1 LKAFSASRHT
11 SPIAYLESEHH
22 LSISTG
28 SIGSGAGSSL
38 NEDIEAPLIP
48 AGRLLPFLVV
58 TVLFFLWAIP
68 NNLNDILIR
77 QFMKSFN
84 INRSDAAGIQI
95 WFYLGYFLLAI
106 PAGQLMRRFGY
117 KTGIVTGL
125 VLLGTGCLMFYP
137 AAQAGIYVFFLA
149 AQFVIA
155 SGLSFLETA
164 SNPFI
169 AQLGPSGSSERRLN
183 FSQAFNP
190 LGSITAGLIG
200 TVFIFSGVKLTDA
213 QTAAMQAAGTYQ
225 SYLHEETLRVVVP
238 YLVLGG
244 VALLWAVLVAVTKFP
259 ALDAED
265 VSREDAGPPRHVPLL
280 QRHFVLAVLAQ
291 FLYVGAQVGTWSYFI
306 PYVESAT
313 GIGDKAAGYM
323 LTGTLAAFAVGRF
336 SSAWLMQHF
345 QARTLL
351 GIYSVVNV
359 VLGLVAVTRPSWLGV
374 GCLLTTSLFMSIMF
388 PTIFAL
394 GLKGMGEKTKT
405 AGSLLVMAIL
415 GGALLTKLMGA
426 LADSRGLQVAYLV
439 PVACFAGV
447 ALYAWFGGEHKEQ
460 QVS

>member
-1 LKAFSASRHT
+1 L
-11 SPIAYLESEHH
+11 
-22 LSISTG
+22 G
-28 SIGSGAGSSL
+28 D
-38 NEDIEAPLIP
+38 DIEAPLIP
-48 AGRLLPFLVV
+48 AGRLVPFLVV
-58 TVLFFLWAIP
+58 TALFFLWAIP

-84 INRSDAAGIQI
+84 INRSDAAGVQI

-125 VLLGTGCLMFYP
+125 VLLGTGCLMFWP
-137 AAQAGIYVFFLA
+137 AAQANLYVFFLA
-149 AQFVIA
+149 ALFVIA

-164 SNPFI
+164 ANPFI

-190 LGSITAGLIG
+190 LGSITAGLLG

-213 QTAAMQAAGTYQ
+213 QTSAMQAAGTYQ
-225 SYLHEETLRVVVP
+225 AYLHTETMRVVAP
-238 YLVLGG
+238 YLVLGAL
-244 VALLWAVLVAVTKFP
+244 ALLWAVLVGLTKFP
-259 ALDAED
+259 EVSGEDA
-265 VSREDAGPPRHVPLL
+265 SRIDAGPARHVPLF
-280 QRHFVLAVLAQ
+280 QRHFVLAVAAQ

-306 PYVESAT
+306 NYVEQAT
-313 GIGDKAAGYM
+313 GVGDKAAGYM

-336 SSAWLMQHF
+336 SSAWLMKHF
-345 QARTLL
+345 EARTLL

-359 VLGLVAVTRPSWLGV
+359 VLGLVAITQVNWLGA

-394 GLKGMGEKTKT
+394 GLKGMGDKTKT

-415 GGALLTKLMGA
+415 GGAALTKVMGV
-426 LADSRGLQVAYLV
+426 LADTKGLQAAYLV

-447 ALYAWFGGEHKEQ
+447 ALYAWFGGEHREQ
-460 QVS
+460 RS

>member
-1 LKAFSASRHT
+1 L
-11 SPIAYLESEHH
+11 
-22 LSISTG
+22 G
-28 SIGSGAGSSL
+28 D
-38 NEDIEAPLIP
+38 DIEAPLIP
-48 AGRLLPFLVV
+48 AGRLVPFLVV
-58 TVLFFLWAIP
+58 TALFFLWAIP

-84 INRSDAAGIQI
+84 INRSDAAGVQI

-125 VLLGTGCLMFYP
+125 VLLGTGCLMFWP
-137 AAQAGIYVFFLA
+137 AAQANLYVFFLA
-149 AQFVIA
+149 ALFVIA

-164 SNPFI
+164 ANPFI

-190 LGSITAGLIG
+190 LGSITAGLLG
-200 TVFIFSGVKLTDA
+200 TVFIFSGVKLTDE

-225 SYLHEETLRVVVP
+225 AYLHTETLRVVAP
-238 YLVLGG
+238 YLVLGAI
-244 VALLWAVLVAVTKFP
+244 ALLWAVLVGLTKFP
-259 ALDAED
+259 EVSGEDA
-265 VSREDAGPPRHVPLL
+265 SRIDAGPARHVPLF
-280 QRHFVLAVLAQ
+280 QRHFVLAVAAQ

-306 PYVESAT
+306 NYVEQAT
-313 GIGDKAAGYM
+313 GVGDKAAGYM

-336 SSAWLMQHF
+336 GSAWLMKHF
-345 QARTLL
+345 EARTLL
-351 GIYSVVNV
+351 GVYSVVNV
-359 VLGLVAVTRPSWLGV
+359 ALGLVAITQVNWLGA

-394 GLKGMGEKTKT
+394 GLKGMGDKTKT

-415 GGALLTKLMGA
+415 GGAALTKVMGV
-426 LADSRGLQVAYLV
+426 LADTKGLQAAYLV

-447 ALYAWFGGEHKEQ
+447 ALYAWFGGEHKAAELGG
-460 QVS
+460 

>member
-1 LKAFSASRHT
+1 V
-11 SPIAYLESEHH
+11 
-22 LSISTG
+22 
-28 SIGSGAGSSL
+28 GSGGPERRRL
-38 NEDIEAPLIP
+38 QDDLEAPLIP
-48 AGRLLPFLVV
+48 HGRLVPFLVV
-58 TVLFFLWAIP
+58 TALFFLWAIP

-84 INRSDAAGIQI
+84 INRSSAAGVQI

-117 KTGIVTGL
+117 KAGIVTGL
-125 VLLGTGCLMFYP
+125 VLLGTGCLMFWP
-137 AAQAGIYVFFLA
+137 AAEANLYVFFLA
-149 AQFVIA
+149 ALFVIA

-164 SNPFI
+164 ANPFI

-213 QTAAMQAAGTYQ
+213 QTATMQAAGTYQ
-225 SYLHEETLRVVVP
+225 AYLHTETLRVVAP
-238 YLVLGG
+238 YLVLGT
-244 VALLWAVLVAVTKFP
+244 VALLWAVLVGLTKFP
-259 ALDAED
+259 AVGAED
-265 VSREDAGPPRHVPLL
+265 VSWEDAGPARHVPLF

-306 PYVESAT
+306 QYVEEAT

-336 SSAWLMQHF
+336 SSAWLMKHF
-345 QARTLL
+345 EARLLL
-351 GIYSVVNV
+351 GVYSLVNV
-359 VLGLVAVTRPSWLGV
+359 VLGLVAVTRPDWV
-374 GCLLTTSLFMSIMF
+374 GAMCLLTTSLFMSIMF

-394 GLKGMGEKTKT
+394 GLKGMGDKTKT

-415 GGALLTKLMGA
+415 GGAALTKVMGM
-426 LADSRGLQVAYLV
+426 LADTSGLRAAYLV

-447 ALYAWFGGEHKEQ
+447 ALYAWFGGDRKTADIGG
-460 QVS
+460 

>member
-1 LKAFSASRHT
+1 L
-11 SPIAYLESEHH
+11 
-22 LSISTG
+22 
-28 SIGSGAGSSL
+28 
-38 NEDIEAPLIP
+38 EAPLIP
-48 AGRLLPFLVV
+48 AGRLVPFLVV
-58 TVLFFLWAIP
+58 TALFFLWAIP

-84 INRSDAAGIQI
+84 INRSDAAGVQI

-117 KTGIVTGL
+117 KVGIVTGL
-125 VLLGTGCLMFYP
+125 VLLGIGCLMFWP
-137 AAQAGIYVFFLA
+137 AAEANLYVFFLA
-149 AQFVIA
+149 ALFVIA

-164 SNPFI
+164 ANPFI

-190 LGSITAGLIG
+190 LGSITAGLLG

-213 QTAAMQAAGTYQ
+213 ETASMQAAGTYQ
-225 SYLHEETLRVVVP
+225 AYLHTETMRVVAP
-238 YLVLGG
+238 YLVLGAL
-244 VALLWAVLVAVTKFP
+244 ALLWAVLVGLTKFP
-259 ALDAED
+259 D
-265 VSREDAGPPRHVPLL
+265 VSGEDASRMDAGPARHVPLF
-280 QRHFVLAVLAQ
+280 QRHFVLAVAAQ

-306 PYVESAT
+306 NYVEQAT
-313 GIGDKAAGYM
+313 GVGDKAAGYM

-336 SSAWLMQHF
+336 SSAWLMKHF
-345 QARTLL
+345 EARTLL
-351 GIYSVVNV
+351 GIYAVANV
-359 VLGLVAVTRPSWLGV
+359 VLGLVAITQVNWLGA

-394 GLKGMGEKTKT
+394 GLKGMGDKTKT

-415 GGALLTKLMGA
+415 GGAALTKVMGV
-426 LADSRGLQVAYLV
+426 LADTRGLQAAYLV

-447 ALYAWFGGEHKEQ
+447 ALYAWFGGEHKAGEL
-460 QVS
+460 SS

>member
-1 LKAFSASRHT
+1 M
-11 SPIAYLESEHH
+11 
-22 LSISTG
+22 G
-28 SIGSGAGSSL
+28 D
-38 NEDIEAPLIP
+38 DIEAPLIP
-48 AGRLLPFLVV
+48 AGRLVPFLVV
-58 TVLFFLWAIP
+58 TALFFLWAIP

-84 INRSDAAGIQI
+84 INRSEAAGVQI

-125 VLLGTGCLMFYP
+125 VLLGTGCLMFWP
-137 AAQAGIYVFFLA
+137 AAQANLYVFFLA
-149 AQFVIA
+149 ALFVIA

-164 SNPFI
+164 ANPFI

-200 TVFIFSGVKLTDA
+200 TVFIFSGVKLTDE
-213 QTAAMQAAGTYQ
+213 QTAAMQTAGTYQ
-225 SYLHEETLRVVVP
+225 AYLHTETLRVVAP
-238 YLVLGG
+238 YLVLGAL
-244 VALLWAVLVAVTKFP
+244 ALLWALLVGLTKFP
-259 ALDAED
+259 D
-265 VSREDAGPPRHVPLL
+265 VSGEDASRIDAGPARHVPLF
-280 QRHFVLAVLAQ
+280 QRHFVLAVAAQ

-306 PYVESAT
+306 NYVEQAT
-313 GIGDKAAGYM
+313 GVGDKAAGYM

-336 SSAWLMQHF
+336 SSAWLMKHF
-345 QARTLL
+345 EARTLL
-351 GIYSVVNV
+351 GVYSVVNV
-359 VLGLVAVTRPSWLGV
+359 VLGLVAITQVNWLGA

-394 GLKGMGEKTKT
+394 GLKGMGDKTKT

-415 GGALLTKLMGA
+415 GGAALTKVMGM
-426 LADSRGLQVAYLV
+426 LADTKGLQVAYLV

-447 ALYAWFGGEHKEQ
+447 ALYAWFGGEHKASEL
-460 QVS
+460 VN

>member
-1 LKAFSASRHT
+1 M
-11 SPIAYLESEHH
+11 
-22 LSISTG
+22 SISTG
-28 SIGSGAGSSL
+28 AIGSERATDSDGEL
-38 NEDIEAPLIP
+38 EAPLIP
-48 AGRLLPFLVV
+48 HGRLVPFLVV
-58 TVLFFLWAIP
+58 TALFFLWAIP

-77 QFMKSFN
+77 QFMKSFE
-84 INRSDAAGIQI
+84 INRSGAAGVQI

-117 KTGIVTGL
+117 KAGIVTGL
-125 VLLGTGCLMFYP
+125 VLLGTGCLMFWP
-137 AAQAGIYVFFLA
+137 AAEANLYVFFLA
-149 AQFVIA
+149 ALFVIA

-164 SNPFI
+164 ANPFI

-225 SYLHEETLRVVVP
+225 AYLHTETLRVVAP
-238 YLVLGG
+238 YLVLGS
-244 VALLWAVLVAVTKFP
+244 VALLWAVLVGMTKFP
-259 ALDAED
+259 AVGAED
-265 VSREDAGPPRHVPLL
+265 VSREDAGQPRHVPLF
-280 QRHFVLAVLAQ
+280 QKHFVLAVLAQ

-306 PYVESAT
+306 QYVEEAT
-313 GIGDKAAGYM
+313 GVGDKAAGYM

-336 SSAWLMQHF
+336 SSAWLMKHF
-345 QARTLL
+345 EVRTLL

-359 VLGLVAVTRPSWLGV
+359 VLGVVAVTRVNWLGAC
-374 GCLLTTSLFMSIMF
+374 CLLTTSLFMSIMF

-394 GLKGMGEKTKT
+394 GLKGMGDKTKT

-415 GGALLTKLMGA
+415 GGAALTKVMGM
-426 LADSRGLQVAYLV
+426 LADSDGLRAAYLV
-439 PVACFAGV
+439 PVVCFVGV
-447 ALYAWFGGEHKEQ
+447 GLYAWFGGEHKASETA
-460 QVS
+460 S

>member
-1 LKAFSASRHT
+1 LG
-11 SPIAYLESEHH
+11 P
-22 LSISTG
+22 
-28 SIGSGAGSSL
+28 
-38 NEDIEAPLIP
+38 NEEIEAPLIP
-48 AGRLLPFLVV
+48 HGRLVPFLVV
-58 TVLFFLWAIP
+58 TTLFFLWAIP

-77 QFMKSFN
+77 QFMKSFE
-84 INRSDAAGIQI
+84 INRSGAAGVQI

-117 KTGIVTGL
+117 KAGIVTGL
-125 VLLGTGCLMFYP
+125 VLLGTGCLMFWP
-137 AAQAGIYVFFLA
+137 AAEANLYVFFLA
-149 AQFVIA
+149 ALFVIA

-164 SNPFI
+164 ANPFI
-169 AQLGPSGSSERRLN
+169 AQLGPSESSERRLN

-225 SYLHEETLRVVVP
+225 AYLHTETLRVVVP
-238 YLVLGG
+238 YLVLGS
-244 VALLWAVLVAVTKFP
+244 VALLWAVLVGLTKFP
-259 ALDAED
+259 AVGAED
-265 VSREDAGPPRHVPLL
+265 VSREDAGPPRHVPLF

-306 PYVESAT
+306 QYVEEAT
-313 GIGDKAAGYM
+313 GVGDKAAGYM

-336 SSAWLMQHF
+336 SSAWLMKHF
-345 QARTLL
+345 EARTLL

-359 VLGLVAVTRPSWLGV
+359 VLGLVAVTRVNWLGAC
-374 GCLLTTSLFMSIMF
+374 CLLTTSLFMSIMF

-394 GLKGMGEKTKT
+394 GLKGMGDKTKT

-415 GGALLTKLMGA
+415 GGAALTKVMGM
-426 LADSRGLQVAYLV
+426 LADASGLQAAYLV
-439 PVACFAGV
+439 PVVCFVGV
-447 ALYAWFGGEHKEQ
+447 GLYAWFGGEAPAVRQ
-460 QVS
+460 TPAAR

>member
-1 LKAFSASRHT
+1 M
-11 SPIAYLESEHH
+11 
-22 LSISTG
+22 SISAG
-28 SIGSGAGSSL
+28 SIGPEREPL
-38 NEDIEAPLIP
+38 RKEEIEAPLIP

-58 TVLFFLWAIP
+58 TALFFLWAIP

-84 INRSDAAGIQI
+84 INRSSAAGVQI

-125 VLLGTGCLMFYP
+125 VLLGSGCWVFYP
-137 AAQAGIYVFFLA
+137 AAQAGLYGFFLM

-200 TVFIFSGVKLTDA
+200 TVFIFSGIKLTDA
-213 QTAAMQAAGTYQ
+213 EVLAKQAAGTYPA
-225 SYLHEETLRVVVP
+225 YLHMELLRVVAP
-238 YLVLGG
+238 YLVLGA
-244 VALLWAVLVAVTKFP
+244 VAFIWAVMVMLTRFP
-259 ALDAED
+259 VLGGEHDAHHPD
-265 VSREDAGPPRHVPLL
+265 VKTASVKLL
-280 QRHFVLAVLAQ
+280 QPHFVFAVLAQ

-313 GIGDKAAGYM
+313 GVGDKAAGYM

-336 SSAWLMQHF
+336 SSAWLMRHF
-345 QARTLL
+345 SARMMLTA
-351 GIYSVVNV
+351 YAVVNV
-359 VLGLVAVTRPSWLGV
+359 VLGLVAVTRANWLGAC
-374 GCLLTTSLFMSIMF
+374 CLLTTSLFMSIMF

-415 GGALLTKLMGA
+415 GGALLTKVMGI
-426 LADSRGLQVAYLV
+426 LADARGLQTAYLV
-439 PVACFAGV
+439 PVVCFAGV
-447 ALYAWFGGEHKEQ
+447 GLYAWLVAERRVAG
-460 QVS
+460 